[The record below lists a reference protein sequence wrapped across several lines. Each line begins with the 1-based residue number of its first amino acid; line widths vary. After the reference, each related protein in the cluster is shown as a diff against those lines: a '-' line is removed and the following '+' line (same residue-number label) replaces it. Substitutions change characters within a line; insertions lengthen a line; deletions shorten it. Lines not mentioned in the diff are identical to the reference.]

1 MRKVLFTTLLGLT
14 VALTGCKK
22 EAKDTA
28 AAGSGSAVAPA
39 AGTNPAGG
47 TMPAAGEV
55 PPGGTPTPAA
65 DPTAPAAIAPGEPA
79 PAGEDPGPRPASL
92 SDADIA
98 LADKLVGTIEKM
110 AGAINEAGTDC
121 PKVATAI
128 KSMSGEM
135 SSIAEQGKK
144 LDEKIQNDAAA
155 KKWFEATYAPKVM
168 GTMSKVMGNTCFS
181 DKAVQEA
188 MASVKMP

>member
-1 MRKVLFTTLLGLT
+1 MRKVLFTTLLG
-14 VALTGCKK
+14 VALAVTGCKK
-22 EAKDTA
+22 EAAKEA
-28 AAGSGSAVAPA
+28 APAGGSAAVV
-39 AGTNPAGG
+39 PAGG
-47 TMPAAGEV
+47 TAPA
-55 PPGGTPTPAA
+55 TDT
-65 DPTAPAAIAPGEPA
+65 TAPAAPTTDTTAPVAIAPGEPA

-92 SDADIA
+92 SDEDIA

-110 AGAINEAGTDC
+110 AGAINAAGTDC
-121 PKVATAI
+121 PKVASAI

-144 LDEKIQNDAAA
+144 LDEKIQSDAAA